1 MHIQFLV
8 LLVHKAL
15 KVRKA
20 HKVLLE
26 LAHKVLLER
35 RAQKV
40 HKAFKVRKAHKVLL
54 ELAHKVL
61 RVHKVLRDQ
70 LVLAQT

>member
-8 LLVHKAL
+8 LL
-15 KVRKA
+15 
-20 HKVLLE
+20 
-26 LAHKVLLER
+26 
-35 RAQKV
+35 V